1 MRLAEVP
8 PCTPL
13 LLLLLPL
20 LLPTLPVLML
30 SLLEM
35 PLPRMPL
42 LLLPSLLRLMNVLR
56 TCPHFPWTCCTQ
68 LENWTGKRQSISE
81 IAPSCSTSF
90 SSTRRVFVMGTR
102 TLD

>member
-1 MRLAEVP
+1 MP
-8 PCTPL
+8 TCPPL

-20 LLPTLPVLML
+20 LLLTLPLMML
-30 SLLEM
+30 SLPVV
-35 PLPRMPL
+35 PLPRTPLLPL

-68 LENWTGKRQSISE
+68 LENWSDKRQSISE

-90 SSTRRVFVMGTR
+90 SSTRCVVVMGTR